1 MSSFQRYGPPS
12 LVLSDGLVTVPLWAV
27 TSLDLNRQYQY
38 ERIGPAEVR
47 ETVRV
52 SGLLVGAERFAWRA
66 ALEALAEHET
76 GTGAFAAGA
85 VAGSAGTGLA
95 GAVAGAATGAARPLT
110 LLAEST
116 IRTDLRIVALSFA
129 ERAERREVVE
139 VSLTLAHAPEWQG
152 GADVLADAAVAG
164 LSALADWESHRGQ
177 DGRR

>member
-47 ETVRV
+47 ETVVV

-76 GTGAFAAGA
+76 GTGAFSGPS
-85 VAGSAGTGLA
+85 V
-95 GAVAGAATGAARPLT
+95 GAAEPVRQLT

-139 VSLTLAHAPEWQG
+139 VTLTLAHAPEWRG
-152 GADVLADAAVAG
+152 GADALADAAVAG
-164 LSALADWESHRGQ
+164 LSALADWEDRRGQ

>member
-12 LVLSDGLVTVPLWAV
+12 LVLSDGLATVPLWAV
-27 TSLDLNRQYQY
+27 TSLDLSRQYSY

-47 ETVRV
+47 ETVVV
-52 SGLLVGAERFAWRA
+52 SGLLVGAERFAWKA

-76 GTGAFAAGA
+76 GTGAFAAG
-85 VAGSAGTGLA
+85 SALAGLA
-95 GAVAGAATGAARPLT
+95 DAGAGAAGRQLT

-116 IRTDLRIVALSFA
+116 IRTDLRIVSLAFA

-139 VSLTLAHAPEWQG
+139 VSLTLAHAPEWKG
-152 GADVLADAAVAG
+152 GPGVPADAAVAG
-164 LSALADWESHRGQ
+164 LSALADWEGRRDR